1 MSVLAGFAG
10 KYAAFI
16 WPAYGV
22 CALLFALMIV
32 DTLARAR
39 HWRREAQRG
48 DAGRK
53 DGRPE
58 D

>member
-1 MSVLAGFAG
+1 MSALADFAG

-22 CALLFALMIV
+22 SAVGIIWMIV

-39 HWRREAQRG
+39 RWRIAAQRS
-48 DAGRK
+48 DEHR
-53 DGRPE
+53 E